1 MHTQTLEI
9 DEGKRQLNRKI
20 TRRIMPV
27 LALGMFISY
36 LDRANLGVISEPLSM
51 DLGLTASSFAL
62 AAGFFYVG
70 YLVLEVPSNMAL
82 AKTGARFWLG
92 RIMMTWGVVT
102 VLMSLMQTEWSLHV
116 MRFLLGAAEAGY
128 SPGVILYL
136 AMWYSPK
143 ALGKAMSVLNLAVPI
158 ALCLGT
164 VITTLI
170 LTLDGVAGVA
180 GWRWVFILEGL
191 PAIALAIVIFINLPS
206 RPSKAKWLTQDEKQV
221 LADSVTQTK
230 TESIHQ
236 LRQLPKMLG
245 NGSVWFFALTYFL
258 ILAGF
263 WSITYFLP
271 TIVKE
276 QFGLGIIGSGLLSA
290 VPWLVSIV
298 VMAVVA
304 KTTVATGDRKWHMT
318 ALMAAAALGLL
329 VGVVS
334 GNPVASLLGMSLA
347 ASGFFGVLSTFQ
359 AMIAQIY
366 AGALAAVSI
375 AFVNAVGNVSGLGG
389 PYILGYFKDLTGSTD
404 TGLLIMSASFALAAV
419 CIFFGT
425 RWADERTGGISG
437 LT

>member
-1 MHTQTLEI
+1 MQI
-9 DEGKRQLNRKI
+9 DTTRKAGTERQLNRKI
-20 TRRIMPV
+20 TKRIMPI

-36 LDRANLGVISEPLSM
+36 IDRANLGVISEPLSL

-62 AAGFFYVG
+62 AAGFFYIG

-82 AKTGARFWLG
+82 AKYGARFWLG
-92 RIMMTWGVVT
+92 RIMLTWGAVT

-143 ALGKAMSVLNLAVPI
+143 ALGKAVAALNLAVPV

-170 LTLDGVAGVA
+170 LTMDGIAGIA
-180 GWRWVFILEGL
+180 GWRWVFVLEGL
-191 PAIALAIVIFINLPS
+191 PAIALAIIIFINLPS
-206 RPSKAKWLTQDEKQV
+206 SPAKAKWLTEEEKV
-221 LADSVTQTK
+221 MLEASVTQSK
-230 TESIHQ
+230 SEASHRLSQI
-236 LRQLPKMLG
+236 PKMLKK
-245 NGSVWFFALTYFL
+245 GSVWFFALTYFL

-276 QFGLGIIGSGLLSA
+276 QFGLGVIGSGFLSS
-290 VPWLVSIV
+290 VPWLVSIA
-298 VMAVVA
+298 VMAIVA
-304 KTTVATGDRKWHMT
+304 KTTVATGDRTWHMT
-318 ALMAAAALGLL
+318 GLMVASAVGLFL
-329 VGVVS
+329 GVVS
-334 GNPVASLLGMSLA
+334 GSPVASLVGMSLA
-347 ASGFFGVLSTFQ
+347 AAGFFGVLSTFQ
-359 AMIAQIY
+359 ATIAQVY

-375 AFVNAVGNVSGLGG
+375 AFVNAVGNVSGLVG

-404 TGLLIMSASFALAAV
+404 TGLLIMSGSFALAAV
-419 CIFFGT
+419 CVFFGT
-425 RWADERTGGISG
+425 RWADKRTGGISG
-437 LT
+437 LV